1 VPVAVTESV
10 VAVLRVIV
18 MLAGCCV
25 IVVAGLT
32 VTVTGAD
39 CALVQPLAFVTV
51 TQNVPLV
58 VTTIDCVV
66 SPSDQ

>member
-1 VPVAVTESV
+1 VPAAVTDSV
-10 VAVLRVIV
+10 VVVFRAIV

-39 CALVQPLAFVTV
+39 CPLVQPLAFVTV
-51 TQNVPLV
+51 TENVPLV
-58 VTTIDCVV
+58 LTTIDCVV